1 MSLIYSLMKYKEQ
14 GKLLSF
20 DMHGDNK
27 ATLHLPNGEECV
39 VYMASQYIVGE
50 SDVYDAANGDPK
62 AEYLI
67 YNNWDSISGAA
78 ERTAVTEG
86 ITVMK
91 FGRFSY
97 KLDEI
102 GT

>member
-1 MSLIYSLMKYKEQ
+1 MALINSLLRYKDQ
-14 GKLLSF
+14 GQISSF

-27 ATLHLPNGEECV
+27 ATLHLPNGDECI

-50 SDVYDAANGDPK
+50 SDVYEATNEQPIAK
-62 AEYLI
+62 YLI

-78 ERTAVTEG
+78 ESLAERKG
-86 ITVMK
+86 LLVMK
-91 FGRFSY
+91 FGKFGY

>member
-1 MSLIYSLMKYKEQ
+1 MALINSLMRYKDQ
-14 GKLLSF
+14 GKLVRF

-27 ATLHLPNGEECV
+27 ATLHLPNSRECV

-50 SDVYDAANGDPK
+50 SDVFDSTNEIPK

-78 ERTAVTEG
+78 EKLAARKGLEIV
-86 ITVMK
+86 K

-97 KLDEI
+97 MLDEI
-102 GT
+102 GA